1 MQRRHLYARVRTHV
15 NVVCH
20 GKWTSEGGL
29 SPFTHTAIMYK
40 VMVYVMCGNQ
50 GWDARQVERVKG

>member
-1 MQRRHLYARVRTHV
+1 M

-50 GWDARQVERVKG
+50 GRDARQIERVKG